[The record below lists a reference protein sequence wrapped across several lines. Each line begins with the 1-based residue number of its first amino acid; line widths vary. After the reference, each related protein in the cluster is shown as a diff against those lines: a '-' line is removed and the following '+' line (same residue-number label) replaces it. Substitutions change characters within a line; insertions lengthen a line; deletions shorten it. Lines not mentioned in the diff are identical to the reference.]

1 MTDTTVDTISRDNL
15 IAVAPKNDLAVTV
28 AISQTLAR
36 GCVMGLVKYA
46 AGTAAA
52 DESNTGNGTL
62 TSFALAAGGPQ
73 KIGDYIVKCVEAITN
88 SGRFHVLD
96 PDGILIGEF
105 TIPAGAGNDY
115 DFSGGG
121 ISFTVTD
128 DSTDF
133 ALDDFFTCP
142 IEAGSG
148 QAVACDHTATNGS
161 EVPEGVLV
169 EAVTT
174 DGSSTQA
181 SLIYTDGTYQSA
193 GLTFGGSS
201 AYTDLRDAMRDKG
214 MFIVVTNSSANLGG

>member
-1 MTDTTVDTISRDNL
+1 MTYDTTTDSITRDNL

-28 AISQTLAR
+28 ADSQTLAR

-52 DESNTGNGTL
+52 DSGNTGNGTL
-62 TSFALAAGGPQ
+62 TAFALAAGGPQ
-73 KIGDYIVKCVEAITN
+73 KIGDYVVKCVEAITN
-88 SGRFHVLD
+88 GGRFHVLD
-96 PDGILIGEF
+96 PDGVLVGEF

-115 DFSGGG
+115 DFSGAG

-128 DSTDF
+128 GSTDF

-148 QAVACDHTATNGS
+148 QAKACDHTATDGS
-161 EVPEGVLV
+161 EIPEGVLS

-174 DGSSTQA
+174 DGATQA
-181 SLIYTDGTYQSA
+181 SLVYTDGTYQSA